1 MKLIDPFNRKID
13 YLRVS
18 VTDRCNFRCIY
29 CMPEEG
35 ISVAPKENILTYEEI
50 ERLVSVAASLGMCRI
65 RITGGEPL
73 VRRDIVELVQK
84 VAATP
89 GIQETTLT
97 TNGMLLAQYAQ
108 SLAQAGLQRVNV
120 SLDTLKP
127 GRFQRIARRGSL
139 EVVLNGIDAAYE
151 AGLRPLKINMVVMR
165 NINDDE
171 ITDFAELVRHRPFD
185 IRYIEMMPINWS
197 DDEVVSPFL
206 TDSLF
211 KRNGSQPSQYPNS
224 NAPTIRLLCKQPE
237 SSPPL
242 GMLDAVQLR
251 RLFVP
256 TKEIRERIESRCG
269 PLSATMIKTNGPA
282 RTFRYA
288 GAVGT
293 ISFISQITNANCQA
307 CNRLRL
313 TADGFLRPCLMANGE
328 INLRDPIRSGASDEK
343 LTELFRTVVFHK
355 PKEHYVEEGLLPVGR
370 NMNQIGG

>member
-29 CMPEEG
+29 CMPEDG
-35 ISVAPKENILTYEEI
+35 ITVAPRESILTYEEI
-50 ERLVSVAASLGMCRI
+50 ERIVGVAASLGMYRI

-108 SLAQAGLQRVNV
+108 DLAQAGLQRVNV
-120 SLDTLKP
+120 SLDTLQP
-127 GRFQRIARRGSL
+127 DRFQRIARRGNL
-139 EVVLNGIDAAYE
+139 EAVLSGIDAAYK
-151 AGLRPLKINMVVMR
+151 AGLRPLKLNMVVMR

-171 ITDFAELVRHRPFD
+171 ITDFAELVRRHPYD

-197 DDEVVSPFL
+197 DGEVSPFL
-206 TDSLF
+206 TDGLL
-211 KRNGSQPSQYPNS
+211 KRNGSQASPYPNS

-237 SSPPL
+237 SNPPL
-242 GMLDAVQLR
+242 GMLDAAQLR

-256 TKEIRERIESRCG
+256 AKEIRERIESRYG
-269 PLSATMIKTNGPA
+269 LLTSATIRTNGPA
-282 RTFRYA
+282 RSFRYA
-288 GAVGT
+288 GAAGT
-293 ISFISQITNANCQA
+293 ISFISQITNDNCLE

-328 INLRDPIRSGASDEK
+328 VNLREPLRSGATDEE
-343 LTELFRTVVFHK
+343 LADLFRTVVFHK
-355 PKEHYVEEGLLPVGR
+355 PKEHYVEEGMLPVGR